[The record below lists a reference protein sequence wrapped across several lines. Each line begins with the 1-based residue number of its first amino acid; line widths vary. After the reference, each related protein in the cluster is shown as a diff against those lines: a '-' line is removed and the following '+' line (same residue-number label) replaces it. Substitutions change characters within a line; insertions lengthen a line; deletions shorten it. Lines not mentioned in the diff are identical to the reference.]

1 MHDAARRRRALGAG
15 ERACQAHAVVHAPVE
30 VLVEGRGGVEHGAHR
45 RVPRTVNWSVG
56 GGEYIGLSN
65 LATDTSGGTTVQGEW
80 IVIDLHTKRKLSGY
94 TLTRKTDSFV
104 GDPKQWK
111 IYGKK
116 SSTANW
122 ELIDEKRFG
131 DKLRWKKS
139 ESE

>member
-1 MHDAARRRRALGAG
+1 MNSKPSTSNTNSSADGYKVFDAWDDTFYQGSSD
-15 ERACQAHAVVHAPVE
+15 
-30 VLVEGRGGVEHGAHR
+30 
-45 RVPRTVNWSVG
+45 WSVG

-111 IYGKK
+111 IY
-116 SSTANW
+116 
-122 ELIDEKRFG
+122 
-131 DKLRWKKS
+131 
-139 ESE
+139 